1 MNSLNTYRKYLN
13 FNKFVDMFLLLVVFV
28 ILTLIFGA
36 VYYYTESY
44 VLLFLV
50 CLVIYCICVYL
61 GKLFEVKLLLPSIM
75 FFIVTALLFTFLLLS
90 DETRY
95 MENSF
100 SDYVP
105 LVIVLVGI
113 IALIFGLYKYETPVA
128 LYLKI
133 KDSLSGLKYGSKIK
147 RINDEKIEFNT
158 NTLYANNLFFERE
171 KLLKQLNEDYREEYF
186 ILDNLF
192 KKSVEKQKNQQD
204 ILDDMES
211 NLEKINTKLKG
222 KISGAQEYEL
232 NNQKKELKEK
242 IVAQKEVLVEV
253 NDEVTK
259 NKNSLAELANIFEKE
274 TYYIENAYNMR
285 YKSYVERIQDKLL
298 KTNYKLKV
306 VPFELLS
313 IKEGE

>member
-1 MNSLNTYRKYLN
+1 MNSLNTYRRYLN
-13 FNKFVDMFLLLVVFV
+13 FNKFVDMFLMLVVFV

-50 CLVIYCICVYL
+50 CLTVYCISIYL

-90 DETRY
+90 DETKY

-100 SDYVP
+100 TDYVP
-105 LVIVLVGI
+105 LVIILVGI
-113 IALIFGLYKYETPVA
+113 VALIFGLYKYETPVA
-128 LYLKI
+128 IYLRI
-133 KDSLSGLKYGSKIK
+133 KDALSGLNYGSKIK
-147 RINDEKIEFNT
+147 RINDEEIEFNT
-158 NTLYANNLFFERE
+158 NTLYANNLSFERE

-186 ILDNLF
+186 ILDNLL
-192 KKSVEKQKNQQD
+192 KKSIDKQKNQQD

-222 KISGAQEYEL
+222 KLSGAQDYEL

-259 NKNSLAELANIFEKE
+259 NKNSLSELDNIFEKE

-285 YKSYVERIQDKLL
+285 YKSYIERIQDKLL

-306 VPFELLS
+306 LPFEQLS
-313 IKEGE
+313 VKEGE